1 MKKIVL
7 KGHGTTGKAEGPA
20 LISKESMSFMSD
32 VNYMTGEVVN
42 ATHDLCGKNVKGKIL
57 VFHSAKGGTGTAM
70 RIPEMVRLGTA
81 PLAIINQVANPPV
94 VEASLMGGIPLVD
107 RLDQNPLDLIETGDF
122 VKVDADSGTVTVE
135 KKVK

>member
-1 MKKIVL
+1 MRTIVL
-7 KGHGTTGKAEGPA
+7 KGHGTAGKAKGLA
-20 LISKESMSFMSD
+20 LVSRESMSFMSD

-42 ATHDLCGKNVKGKIL
+42 ATHDLCGKNVKGKVLI
-57 VFHSAKGGTGTAM
+57 FHSAKGGTGTAM

-107 RLDQNPLDLIETGDF
+107 RLDQNPIELIQEGDM
-122 VKVDADSGTVTVE
+122 VSVDADAGTVTVE
-135 KKVK
+135 KK